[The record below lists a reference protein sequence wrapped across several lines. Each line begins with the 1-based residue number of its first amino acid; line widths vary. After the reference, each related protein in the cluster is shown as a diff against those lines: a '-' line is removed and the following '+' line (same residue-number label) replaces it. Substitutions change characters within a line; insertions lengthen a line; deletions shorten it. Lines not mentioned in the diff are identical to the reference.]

1 MENEA
6 ADSDMAPAPM
16 PGTMPGMH
24 MEERN
29 RITEEIQIK
38 LGAPMMDVEL
48 ADQHYKLAID
58 LALRKYRQRS
68 GNAVI
73 DDYFHLELKLDKSEY
88 DLSMGSEDAD
98 IQRNILAIQDI
109 HLRSTGNAGSG
120 VGSELEPFQ
129 AQYTNTFLQQSGRA
143 GGLGVYDAIA
153 QHYELIGRIFG
164 SEYQYTWNRV
174 RKSLRIHRR
183 PKADIDVIVECYVEK
198 DEFELFGDTYALP
211 WIESY
216 ALAQAKIMLGDIRS
230 KYANYAG
237 PSGGAQLNGDALKA
251 DGTAELQQLEDD
263 VKNHREG
270 STGLGFVIG

>member
-1 MENEA
+1 M
-6 ADSDMAPAPM
+6 
-16 PGTMPGMH
+16 
-24 MEERN
+24 
-29 RITEEIQIK
+29 
-38 LGAPMMDVEL
+38 
-48 ADQHYKLAID
+48 
-58 LALRKYRQRS
+58 
-68 GNAVI
+68 I

-98 IQRNILAIQDI
+98 IQRNILMIQDI

-198 DEFELFGDTYALP
+198 DEFELFGDSYALP

-237 PSGGAQLNGDALKA
+237 PAGGAQLNGDALKA
-251 DGTAELQQLEDD
+251 DGAAELQQLEDD